1 MLDAARLIGACGPL
15 GVDHKVSAD
24 NQSLFEAAVILV
36 RDCIDDRNVVVK
48 GGGRAPSGR
57 YWRCLCFLRC

>member
-57 YWRCLCFLRC
+57 Y